1 MTKYKKTCSV
11 FLLLFFLLQCQL
23 LGSYSPDTVILP
35 ADAKQSHAK
44 QVDVMGGEEEGSS
57 SRENQKIREALRLA
71 GQARTA
77 GKVRQQQDEDI
88 IYTALSYSQ
97 GCPGA
102 EKAAGETEICLDGIT
117 GEVTGERGPPY
128 TPVTQFEYY

>member
-1 MTKYKKTCSV
+1 MNKYKKSCTV

-23 LGSYSPDTVILP
+23 LGSYSPNTVILP
-35 ADAKQSHAK
+35 VHAN
-44 QVDVMGGEEEGSS
+44 QADVMGGEEEGSN

-71 GQARTA
+71 GQARAA

>member
-1 MTKYKKTCSV
+1 MNKYKKPCTV
-11 FLLLFFLLQCQL
+11 FLLLFFLLQCQM
-23 LGSYSPDTVILP
+23 LGSYNPDTVILP
-35 ADAKQSHAK
+35 GHAN
-44 QVDVMGGEEEGSS
+44 QADVMGGEEEGSS

-71 GQARTA
+71 GQARAA

-128 TPVTQFEYY
+128 TPVTLFEYY